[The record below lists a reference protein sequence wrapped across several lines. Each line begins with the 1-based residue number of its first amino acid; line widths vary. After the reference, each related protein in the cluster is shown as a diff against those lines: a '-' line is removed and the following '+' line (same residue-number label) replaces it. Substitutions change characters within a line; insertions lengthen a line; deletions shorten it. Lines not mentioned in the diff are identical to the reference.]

1 MKVLIV
7 DDSRLARLELNN
19 QLRQCEAVQVVGE
32 AENAQQ
38 AFDLVLKLQPDL
50 LLLDIDMPGGD
61 GFSLLQQL
69 DEQSSLPHVI
79 FVTAFDQYALKSF
92 DYQAKD
98 YLLKPVTSERLQLA
112 LAKVPLPVSSTK
124 MTVQSQVFLK
134 DSGRCYFVTL
144 ADIFAFEALGN
155 YTKVHLADG
164 KPMIYRSLSALEQKL
179 PAEVFFRANRS
190 WIINL
195 QYIEHIEPAISGGFD
210 VRLQTDLQVEI
221 SRRQA
226 TEFKQLWSL

>member
-7 DDSRLARLELNN
+7 DDSRLARLELKN
-19 QLRQCEAVQVVGE
+19 QLRQCDAVQIVGE
-32 AENAQQ
+32 AENVQQ

-69 DEQSSLPHVI
+69 DEHSCLPHVI

-134 DSGRCYFVTL
+134 DGERCYFVTL

-155 YTKVHLADG
+155 YTRVHLADG
-164 KPMIYRSLSALEQKL
+164 RPMIYRSLSALEQKL
-179 PAEVFFRANRS
+179 PADAFFRANRS

-195 QYIEHIEPAISGGFD
+195 HYIEYIEPAISGGFD
-210 VRLQTDLQVEI
+210 VRLQADLQVEI